1 MTIGSNDVRSNDLG
15 SNNIGS
21 NDKLSKRRQRV
32 ELKKLYVLF
41 QGWVRLRQ
49 FVGRTLRLGGRAMRL
64 VVQNSNKYNR

>member
-32 ELKKLYVLF
+32 ELKKLYALI

-49 FVGRTLRLGGRAMRL
+49 FVGRTLRLGQARGPSDAF
-64 VVQNSNKYNR
+64 SSSKFK